1 MKRKIQEEE
10 SNPGSPAWMATYGD
24 MVTLLLCFFVL
35 LFALST
41 IDMQKFKIIMSSFQ
55 GSIGV
60 LEAGKTIENEELIN
74 DALNQDRT
82 TKQLEELEDF
92 KKLQE
97 ELESYLEENGME
109 NQVDRKSVV

>member
-10 SNPGSPAWMATYGD
+10 SNLGSPGWMATYGD

-55 GSIGV
+55 NSLGV

-74 DALNQDRT
+74 DALNEDRT
-82 TKQLEELEDF
+82 TKQHGN
-92 KKLQE
+92 KAK
-97 ELESYLEENGME
+97 NRR
-109 NQVDRKSVV
+109 VDIVILRTEFVHTEPYY